1 MKNIDRDKLPED
13 IKKIIAEV
21 ENGKVDEIL
30 KSATKEIK
38 NGQFDEALEIIKK
51 GINESITLN
60 PPKNE
65 KNIKKTAEELLGADV
80 EEEKEDDLTI
90 ELKKPIGEV
99 DVITLN
105 PDNINGTVLS
115 KIEQTWR
122 SRNKVNREMVKELDG
137 QYLAMVAAVMSGIE
151 YSTIMNLGGYDF
163 TQLTSK
169 VRNFLLVG

>member
-1 MKNIDRDKLPED
+1 MKNIDRSKLPEE
-13 IKKIIAEV
+13 IRNELEKL
-21 ENGKVDEIL
+21 ENGKVDGIL
-30 KSATKEIK
+30 KNAATEIE
-38 NGQFDEALEIIKK
+38 NGEFDKVLKIIKK
-51 GINESITLN
+51 ETAVLAV
-60 PPKNE
+60 PRNE
-65 KNIKKTAEELLGADV
+65 KNIKKTAEELLGADI

>member
-1 MKNIDRDKLPED
+1 MKNIDRSKLPEE
-13 IKKIIAEV
+13 IRVELEKI
-21 ENGKVDEIL
+21 ENGKVDGVL
-30 KSATKEIK
+30 KSVATEIESGDFDKALKMIKKEIV
-38 NGQFDEALEIIKK
+38 DAVV
-51 GINESITLN
+51 LN
-60 PPKNE
+60 SPKNE
-65 KNIKKTAEELLGADV
+65 RNIKKTAEELLGADI

>member
-1 MKNIDRDKLPED
+1 MKNIDRSKLPEE
-13 IKKIIAEV
+13 IRVELEKI
-21 ENGKVDEIL
+21 ENGKVDGVL
-30 KSATKEIK
+30 KSVATEIES
-38 NGQFDEALEIIKK
+38 GDFDKALKIIKK
-51 GINESITLN
+51 EIVDAVVLN
-60 PPKNE
+60 SPKNDR
-65 KNIKKTAEELLGADV
+65 NIKKTAEELLGADI

-105 PDNINGTVLS
+105 SDNINGTVLS